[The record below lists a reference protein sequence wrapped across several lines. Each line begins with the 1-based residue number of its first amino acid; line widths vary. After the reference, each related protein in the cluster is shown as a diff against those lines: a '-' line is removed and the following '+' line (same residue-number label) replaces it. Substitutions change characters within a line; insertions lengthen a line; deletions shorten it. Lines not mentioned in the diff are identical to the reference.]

1 MPCIA
6 NECRS
11 GRIKPCPAPE
21 VCYPDLHRV
30 TMAAEHERQADNAR
44 RAGVHEPTNDTDV
57 HDPARGIL
65 AAIAITGVCVLVALI
80 SADAY
85 GWFK

>member
-11 GRIKPCPAPE
+11 GSIRPCPAPE

-30 TMAAEHERQADNAR
+30 TMAAEPCTEIGAEQAPANR
-44 RAGVHEPTNDTDV
+44 KAGMPL
-57 HDPARGIL
+57 PKL
-65 AAIAITGVCVLVALI
+65 S
-80 SADAY
+80 SA
-85 GWFK
+85 GWFWIAYVLGIASALLLPHFTT